1 MQLIAHQCLRGRGLL
16 EVGLHFAVIMAGKAK
31 PPHHRGH
38 MLWTAEE
45 GPSRLLL
52 GSIDRWVGSI
62 VADDGIE
69 MPCFGRGEEVEATL
83 FARANGIVVGTCA
96 VDHMLQI
103 WAPSLK
109 ISWQANDGKQVSNG
123 DEIATLS
130 GDRDTLLTMER
141 SILNVIG
148 YLSGI
153 ATEAK
158 KWSTIAPNQ
167 IACTRKTVWG
177 LLDKWAVHMGGGLT
191 HRLNRNDATMVKEND
206 LATMLS
212 DIDGHANRITSY
224 LQSVDIEQCGAFLE
238 VEVREE
244 KEAMM
249 AAMIWSSR
257 RPSENLSKLV
267 IMLDNFNPER
277 CKAVADEMIELSI
290 REHVILEAS
299 GGITFKEINNWKKC
313 GLDVL
318 STSAI
323 NRGVAPL
330 DVSML
335 VNNA

>member
-1 MQLIAHQCLRGRGLL
+1 
-16 EVGLHFAVIMAGKAK
+16 
-31 PPHHRGH
+31 
-38 MLWTAEE
+38 
-45 GPSRLLL
+45 
-52 GSIDRWVGSI
+52 
-62 VADDGIE
+62 
-69 MPCFGRGEEVEATL
+69 
-83 FARANGIVVGTCA
+83 
-96 VDHMLQI
+96 
-103 WAPSLK
+103 
-109 ISWQANDGKQVSNG
+109 
-123 DEIATLS
+123 
-130 GDRDTLLTMER
+130 MER

-249 AAMIWSSR
+249 AAMIWSTR

-299 GGITFKEINNWKKC
+299 GGIIFKQINDWKEC